1 MKASALREFL
11 LLNGGVTLHLNGEVF
26 SPKTGYQVSSK
37 DCYKVLF
44 KHVTDF
50 ELTSMCINTMYEA
63 RDIQSG
69 FIGLWLD
76 GDYLY
81 IDVSD
86 YYMDKHTALIEG
98 QKLDQKAIFDW
109 QTKES
114 IYL

>member
-1 MKASALREFL
+1 MKALDLREFL
-11 LLNGGVTLHLNGEVF
+11 QLNGGVTLQLNGEIF
-26 SPKTGYQVSSK
+26 SPIQGYQVSTK
-37 DCYKVLF
+37 DCYKVLYDY
-44 KHVTDF
+44 VTDF
-50 ELTSMCINTMYEA
+50 ELTSMCINTMREA
-63 RDIQSG
+63 LKNECN

-86 YYMDKHTALIEG
+86 VYFDKATALIEA
-98 QKLDQKAIFDW
+98 QKLNQKAIFDW